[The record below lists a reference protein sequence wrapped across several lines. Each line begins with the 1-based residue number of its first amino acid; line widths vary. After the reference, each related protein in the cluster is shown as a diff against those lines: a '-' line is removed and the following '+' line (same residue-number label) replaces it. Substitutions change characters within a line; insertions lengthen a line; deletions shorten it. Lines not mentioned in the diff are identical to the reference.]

1 LPTNI
6 PQSEDG
12 VAGLQAFLAFA
23 ETAKRGS
30 FAAAARELGLSA
42 SAVAKAVARL
52 EDDLGLR
59 LCHRTTRQV
68 ALTSDGHE
76 LYERCRRIVEE
87 IDALRD
93 DAAGARAEPSGTLR
107 LNVPLTLGRAVVVP
121 AVAALVRRYPRLG
134 ADIAFSDRYVDVV
147 KEGLDAALR
156 IGHLPDSSLVAQR
169 VGEQS
174 LVVCGAPTYLAAR
187 GTPRTPA
194 DLHSHRCLAFRIPS
208 TGRLRPWQLRD
219 DGRDCT
225 FVPRAPV
232 AMDDGEALVVAAAEG
247 LGLMQVPDYM
257 AAGDLRAGRLVEVL
271 AGYRAPPLPIAIVYP
286 STRRVTPRLRALIA
300 ILRAA
305 DFGLTARGARAGLS
319 GSAFPRPASRRSPA
333 RARRPRPR

>member
-1 LPTNI
+1 M
-6 PQSEDG
+6 
-12 VAGLQAFLAFA
+12 AGLQTFLAFA

-52 EDDLGLR
+52 EDHLGLR

-76 LYERCRRIVEE
+76 LYERCRRIVDE
-87 IDALRD
+87 IEALRD

-107 LNVPLTLGRAVVVP
+107 LSVPLTLGRAVVVP
-121 AVAALVRRYPRLG
+121 AVAALARRHPKLG
-134 ADIAFSDRYVDVV
+134 VDIALSDRYVDLV

-174 LVVCGAPTYLAAR
+174 LVVCGAPGYLAAR

-194 DLHSHRCLAFRIPS
+194 DLDGHACLAFRVPS
-208 TGRLRPWQLRD
+208 TGRLRPWQFHG
-219 DGRDCT
+219 DGREWT
-225 FVPRAPV
+225 FVPPASV

-247 LGLMQVPDYM
+247 LGLLQVPEYM
-257 AAGDLRAGRLVEVL
+257 AAAELRSGRLVEVL
-271 AGYRAPPLPIAIVYP
+271 ARYRSPPLPIAVVYP
-286 STRRVTPRLRALIA
+286 STRRVTPRLRALIELLRSSDFD
-300 ILRAA
+300 LRARA
-305 DFGLTARGARAGLS
+305 ARAGPS
-319 GSAFPRPASRRSPA
+319 GSAFPRRASRRSPST
-333 RARRPRPR
+333 ARRPRSR